1 MLLERHNPVAKPLNT
16 LLAIPCIC
24 QSQRMKLVSW
34 LGVVLVSGG
43 CGGAMSGPDAGSGGG
58 TASGAGHFTYGFQD
72 KVFRIEARIGATTE
86 NVSTSLAR
94 FGMGTRDR
102 WLVPS
107 LDGAW
112 LALSTDRLTCS
123 MGECLA
129 VTPRDLSSLT
139 LVTPG
144 GMELS
149 VEGTPAIT
157 IAGDTIIY
165 SSQEG
170 PHQVDLWL
178 TKKSG
183 STWGAA
189 TLLTGGSSAAYNNMP
204 ALTFDER
211 RVLFDCGAEAYPESG
226 NTDACEVRLDGTGF
240 KVLVRPSTLPNTR
253 ENFVQF
259 PHDSLDGVLFQGSWP
274 IASSTP
280 ETIWLLPTTGAPTPI
295 GRALENSVSP
305 CGLRDGR
312 IGLLWLG
319 RQGNAAGAHELTLAG
334 RDGAFLGS
342 LTPGVDV
349 SDIGI
354 GCSD

>member
-1 MLLERHNPVAKPLNT
+1 
-16 LLAIPCIC
+16 
-24 QSQRMKLVSW
+24 MKFSSW
-34 LGVVLVSGG
+34 VLVVVVSG
-43 CGGAMSGPDAGSGGG
+43 CGSATSGPDGGSPGGGG

-72 KVFRIEARIGATTE
+72 KVFRIEARVGATSE
-86 NVSTSLAR
+86 NVSTALGR

-107 LDGAW
+107 LNGAW
-112 LALSTDRLTCS
+112 LALSSDRLTCS

-129 VTPRDLSSLT
+129 ITPRDLSSLT
-139 LVTPG
+139 LVAPG

-157 IAGDTIIY
+157 NAGDTIIY

-183 STWGAA
+183 SAWGSA
-189 TLLTGGSSAAYNNMP
+189 TLLTGSSSAAYNNMP

-226 NTDACEVRLDGTGF
+226 NNDACEVRLDGTGF
-240 KVLVRPSTLPNTR
+240 RILVRPSTLPSTR

-274 IASSTP
+274 IAGSTP
-280 ETIWLLPTTGAPTPI
+280 ETIWLLPTAGPPTPF

-312 IGLLWLG
+312 MGLLWLG
-319 RQGNAAGAHELTLAG
+319 RQGNTAGAHELTLVG
-334 RDGAFLGS
+334 RDGALLGT

-354 GCSD
+354 GCCD